1 MLGFHSLAGDAIA
14 SRGGLSPVVVTG
26 VSATGSVTSVVVS
39 LPKTV
44 VVTSVSATGGVGSVT
59 LSLSTN
65 VSVTGVSA
73 TGGVGSVNVWGIIT
87 PSQSPSYSAISP
99 SQSPSYSAVTP
110 SQSLVGRRLLRS

>member
-44 VVTSVSATGGVGSVT
+44 VVT
-59 LSLSTN
+59 
-65 VSVTGVSA
+65 GVSA

-87 PSQSPSYSAISP
+87 PSQSPSYSTITP

-110 SQSLVGRRLLRS
+110 SQSPSYSAITPSQSPSWEEIAA

>member
-44 VVTSVSATGGVGSVT
+44 VVT
-59 LSLSTN
+59 
-65 VSVTGVSA
+65 GVSA
-73 TGGVGSVNVWGIIT
+73 TGG
-87 PSQSPSYSAISP
+87 
-99 SQSPSYSAVTP
+99 
-110 SQSLVGRRLLRS
+110 

>member
-44 VVTSVSATGGVGSVT
+44 VVTSVSATGGVGSV
-59 LSLSTN
+59 
-65 VSVTGVSA
+65 
-73 TGGVGSVNVWGIIT
+73 NVWGIIT

-110 SQSLVGRRLLRS
+110 SQSPSWEEIAA